1 MELSTILLGPDNGLW
16 NRRNKFASTRVH
28 NLLHIFSPSPGVDAR
43 KDNVIGCLLGGTG
56 SGVNEMAYTLKPL
69 HRVFINLLN
78 IVLLQ
83 QFHEIELFMNMHYM

>member
-1 MELSTILLGPDNGLW
+1 MS
-16 NRRNKFASTRVH
+16 ASTRVH

-43 KDNVIGCLLGGTG
+43 KDNVIGCLLRG
-56 SGVNEMAYTLKPL
+56 SVVNEMAYTLKPL

-83 QFHEIELFMNMHYM
+83 QCHQIEFFRNMHYM